1 MTPCPTLSA
10 HWPMM
15 NLALNKEVLTSR
27 ENAAFY
33 FKWDYS
39 ALLLCAGAKILATVH
54 WLERRDIFSFSLSY
68 LPCPSKHFSNNR
80 MYFMYIKMFIV
91 SHLDPV
97 LKINLCSR
105 PGGLMWSSYLFTA
118 YISFFLLKNRNIWL
132 SYRDLHIM
140 YHIVVLFKNKCTAL
154 FVSLLFKY
162 FKQLKYICIVE
173 LNIFILVHSPP
184 VPTTHTP
191 CS

>member
-27 ENAAFY
+27 ENATFY
-33 FKWDYS
+33 FKWYYS
-39 ALLLCAGAKILATVH
+39 ALLLCASAKILATVH
-54 WLERRDIFSFSLSY
+54 WLEGRDIFSFSLSY

-140 YHIVVLFKNKCTAL
+140 YHIVVLFKNKCTTL
-154 FVSLLFKY
+154 CVSLLFKY
-162 FKQLKYICIVE
+162 FKRLKCICIVE
-173 LNIFILVHSPP
+173 LNIFILVQSPP
-184 VPTTHTP
+184 VPTPHTP